1 MGMMIPALAC
11 SLALTFHKIVVD
23 LENSMEEAST
33 WQESIPS
40 HYHYHL
46 RRRYRK
52 NMIAVKVALAYIGHA
67 GRVRG

>member
-1 MGMMIPALAC
+1 MGMMFPAWAC

-40 HYHYHL
+40 HYHL